1 MRSIVLRLYVAAV
14 VFAAGVAVALLPA
27 GDASADMVALTLLIL
42 LVFVAGA
49 RPVRFVGTGNVIT
62 ATHSAIICTLAI
74 LGAVPALLTATA
86 GLVATLAV
94 RQHRPKIIRS
104 VFNCAG
110 VLFSTAM
117 ASHLF
122 FALGG
127 VPGEMRAK
135 LFWPLFAATATY
147 FLLNTGL
154 VSMAVALERGL
165 SFRKVW
171 DGLRWTASSYFTS
184 GNLALGLVAAYDYQ
198 GPLGLAFGLPPI
210 WVLLNFY
217 SAYHGKL
224 KEKERRISA
233 VESLNTQLQTKVDE
247 LQQALAEVRELRELL
262 PICMHC
268 KSIRDDDNT
277 WHQIEAYISK
287 NYDTSFTHS
296 LCDHCRKTHYDLPA
310 EESTPA
316 KNDR

>member
-1 MRSIVLRLYVAAV
+1 M
-14 VFAAGVAVALLPA
+14 
-27 GDASADMVALTLLIL
+27 
-42 LVFVAGA
+42 
-49 RPVRFVGTGNVIT
+49 
-62 ATHSAIICTLAI
+62 
-74 LGAVPALLTATA
+74 
-86 GLVATLAV
+86 ATLVV
-94 RQHRPKIIRS
+94 RQRRAKVIRS

-127 VPGEMRAK
+127 VPGEMRTM
-135 LFWPLFAATATY
+135 LFWPLFAATAAY
-147 FLLNTGL
+147 FILNTGL
-154 VSMAVALERGL
+154 VSMAVAVERGL
-165 SFRKVW
+165 SFRRVW
-171 DGLRWTASSYFTS
+171 DGLGWTASSYFTS
-184 GNLALGLVAAYDYQ
+184 GILALGMVAVYDYQ

-224 KEKERRISA
+224 KEKERRISD
-233 VESLNTQLQTKVDE
+233 VESLNTQLHGTVEE

-277 WHQIEAYISK
+277 WHQIEVYISK

-296 LCDHCRKTHYDLPA
+296 LCDRCRETHYDAPA
-310 EESTPA
+310 EKQAPA
-316 KNDR
+316 KNDH